1 MFGKVFD
8 MDNGFWRFMNRVAD
22 ICILNVIC
30 LICCIPIVTIG
41 ASITAM
47 YTITLK
53 MVRNE
58 ESYIVKGFWQAFK
71 SNFKQSTII
80 WLIML
85 ALGLFLGADIYL
97 TQHIES
103 SFMNTLFYVFI
114 VIAVIYVIILSY
126 IFPLESKFINTIGN
140 SFKNALLMGI
150 AHLLPWTLIIIVLN
164 ALPIVLF
171 VFFTGIFLA
180 YIFPIMLLAGAATI
194 AYLNSMIF
202 NRIFKRY
209 IPGENG
215 EEEAKE
221 PIDQELSEET
231 ISETSETE

>member
-8 MDNGFWRFMNRVAD
+8 MDNGVWRFMSRVAD

-41 ASITAM
+41 VSITAM

-58 ESYIVKGFWQAFK
+58 ESYIIKGFWQAFK

-85 ALGLFLGADIYL
+85 ALGLFLSADIYL

-103 SFMNTLFYVFI
+103 SFMNTLSYVFI
-114 VIAVIYVIILSY
+114 VLAVIYVIILSY

-164 ALPIVLF
+164 VLPIVLF

-180 YIFPIMLLAGAATI
+180 YIFPFMLLAGGAAI

-215 EEEAKE
+215 DEEAKE